1 MRKIVLALLF
11 SLLPALAL
19 AQNVSTVTITNGV
32 PTAGT
37 GTVSTLD
44 NLIGTAGTSK
54 SNVLS
59 VQGISGGTAL
69 PASQSGTWN
78 VNNVS
83 GTVSLPTGASTS
95 ANQTTMITN
104 QGTGNTSLATIAAN
118 SALPVPDCGAT
129 PCTNKLGTVYQQSAY
144 PAGATAVVNAATG
157 TTGTVSA
164 ALGGTS
170 GTTYIC
176 GFDVSAI
183 GGTAAVG
190 PITVTNLIGSKTFT
204 YQLASSAGGSLLPKI
219 FTPCIPASATSTA
232 ITVATTA
239 DGTASSVDVNVWG
252 YQQ

>member
-1 MRKIVLALLF
+1 MRKIGLALLF

-59 VQGISGGTAL
+59 VQGIASGTAL
-69 PASQSGTWN
+69 GISAAALPLPSG
-78 VNNVS
+78 
-83 GTVSLPTGASTS
+83 AATS
-95 ANQTTMITN
+95 ANQSTSN
-104 QGTGNTSLATIAAN
+104 SSLATIATN
-118 SALPVPDCGAT
+118 SGAPIPDCGAT
-129 PCTNKLGTVYQQSAY
+129 PCTQKIGNVYLQSAY
-144 PAGATAVVNAATG
+144 PAAATPVVNAATG
-157 TTGTVSA
+157 TTGAVSA

-170 GTTYIC
+170 NTTYIC

-183 GGTAAVG
+183 GGTAAIG
-190 PITVTNLIGSKTFT
+190 PITVTNLVGSKTFT
-204 YQLASSAGGSLLPKI
+204 YQLASSASGNLLTKT
-219 FTPCIPASATSTA
+219 FSPCIPASATSTA

-239 DGTASSVDVNVWG
+239 DGTATAVDVNVWG